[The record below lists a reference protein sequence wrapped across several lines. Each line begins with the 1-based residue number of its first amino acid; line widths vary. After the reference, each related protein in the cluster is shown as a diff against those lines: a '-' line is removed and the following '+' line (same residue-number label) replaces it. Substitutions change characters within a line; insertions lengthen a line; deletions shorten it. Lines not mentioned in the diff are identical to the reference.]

1 MRFSPK
7 CDVTEDTIIQ
17 ESLCKWESF
26 FQTLDTY
33 PRNRTDWEIP
43 KVSEENGTLLTWIVE
58 ICHQRPE
65 FKMVAAKEW
74 SDWSENLDL
83 ALQEYTPKS
92 RHNATNPTVG
102 TRRKEFH
109 GNPVCD
115 EYTYIVIYE

>member
-1 MRFSPK
+1 M
-7 CDVTEDTIIQ
+7 
-17 ESLCKWESF
+17 WESF

-43 KVSEENGTLLTWIVE
+43 KVSEENGNLLTWIVE

-74 SDWSENLDL
+74 IDWSENLDL
-83 ALQEYTPKS
+83 ALQEYTPKT

-115 EYTYIVIYE
+115 EYTNMVIYE